1 MNTIQLQKI
10 LEDYGKSKNFYYG
23 VFPID
28 KLPSIEFYPSCL
40 IINNQSS
47 KQEGEHWLAI
57 HFSNRGYCEFFDSF
71 GKSPAFYGVL
81 SYLKRYAKRI
91 KYNKNQIQ
99 SNVSPYCG
107 LYSIFF
113 LIFKINGHS
122 LEFYKKQFK
131 KNPMSNDLMFT
142 KWIDKYF

>member
-1 MNTIQLQKI
+1 MIILLVKKKISKMNTIQLQKI

-81 SYLKRYAKRI
+81 SYLKRYAKNQVQQESNPI
-91 KYNKNQIQ
+91 KCFTLLWTLFY
-99 SNVSPYCG
+99 
-107 LYSIFF
+107 FF
-113 LIFKINGHS
+113 S
-122 LEFYKKQFK
+122 
-131 KNPMSNDLMFT
+131 
-142 KWIDKYF
+142 YF